1 MAPEPNNPPKAV
13 NKPKGGPATSR
24 APSTTEAGKYRES
37 KSSSKVETAK
47 STKSGQGRAG
57 AVSGREISRLG
68 TESKKTSAADNK
80 CDIQLTKEMSRE
92 LTANGWYH
100 GMMPREDIEELLVNE
115 GDFLV
120 RKTEVKGK
128 SKISLGVRYHG
139 SPRHFLFEYENG
151 EWSLKNVKKKSLA
164 ELVEHLVKN
173 KTALHSDGC
182 ALVTPVP
189 RPDYYILH
197 EDVDIKQKLGR
208 GAFGEVHMGVIKRG
222 NEEIKVAV
230 KKLRG
235 MIGKKQQKAFLKES
249 RIMRRCEHRN
259 VTRLIG
265 VAVQEEP
272 VLIVLE
278 LAEFGALND
287 FLKKNPETP
296 KEKLTDF
303 AKDACRGMTYL
314 SGRDIIHRDLAA
326 RNCLLGK
333 DTNGGSVAK
342 ISDFGL
348 SVSDADIVQL
358 RQLRSIPVKWCAP
371 ETLTKGVYTTKTDV
385 WSFGNHGSL
394 ERLMLCS
401 V

>member
-1 MAPEPNNPPKAV
+1 
-13 NKPKGGPATSR
+13 
-24 APSTTEAGKYRES
+24 
-37 KSSSKVETAK
+37 
-47 STKSGQGRAG
+47 
-57 AVSGREISRLG
+57 
-68 TESKKTSAADNK
+68 
-80 CDIQLTKEMSRE
+80 MSRE

-385 WSFGNHGSL
+385 WSFGVLLWEVFTRCATDPYGAINNHDARAKIIAGDL
-394 ERLMLCS
+394 LQTPKDMPRLIANAMELCFTLNPDERPEFET
-401 V
+401 VFRIIAPKEQPPAPDHKFRTY